1 MPLAGYNPL
10 SYFSFGKKKD
20 SSEVAESPEQL
31 ERSSARSSAH
41 ADTASSA
48 AKDSAQS
55 SVDTDAEQEPLL
67 KVVKGSPTPEEIAAP
82 NRCGGDDAGERHKQ
96 ERELA
101 GGCCFAHLEPRSAPG
116 CFVASG
122 PRFVEAR
129 SPQVTRADNSA
140 SYIPVTPVGVA
151 GIYCFASNSRFIL
164 RYSTSNALILVVLSY

>member
-1 MPLAGYNPL
+1 MAGYNPL

-67 KVVKGSPTPEEIAAP
+67 KVVKGSPTPEEIAALT
-82 NRCGGDDAGERHKQ
+82 AVVAMMQASAAKQ
-96 ERELA
+96 EQNSLVGAASRLLNRGQRLGVSLRPGPGSWRRA
-101 GGCCFAHLEPRSAPG
+101 RPR
-116 CFVASG
+116 
-122 PRFVEAR
+122 
-129 SPQVTRADNSA
+129 
-140 SYIPVTPVGVA
+140 
-151 GIYCFASNSRFIL
+151 
-164 RYSTSNALILVVLSY
+164 

>member
-20 SSEVAESPEQL
+20 SSEATESAEQL

-67 KVVKGSPTPEEIAAP
+67 KVIKGSPTPEEIAALT
-82 NRCGGDDAGERHKQ
+82 AVVAMMQASAAKQ
-96 ERELA
+96 EQNLLVGAASRILNR
-101 GGCCFAHLEPRSAPG
+101 GQRLGVSLRPG
-116 CFVASG
+116 PGSW
-122 PRFVEAR
+122 RRAR
-129 SPQVTRADNSA
+129 PM
-140 SYIPVTPVGVA
+140 
-151 GIYCFASNSRFIL
+151 
-164 RYSTSNALILVVLSY
+164 